1 MMNNN
6 SCKVSYPILTPN
18 DTRRTE
24 QKAFQLGV
32 PSLLLMEHAAMAL
45 ACCRS
50 RGFGPHGLPRMGSGD
65 WNDGLDRVGGESVW
79 LGWFLSCCAGRFAA
93 LLDRLGDARAPEVL
107 SLARQAGLAAESS
120 FNGRWYPR
128 AFTEDGQPLGGEER
142 IDSVAQSWAV
152 FCPWASREH
161 AAAAV
166 DAAIRR
172 LVDRTHGL
180 VRLLDP
186 PFGAE
191 DSPGYLS
198 GYGAGFRENGGQ
210 YTHAA
215 VWLAMAALRLGRKED
230 GLELLRML
238 LPENHDPA
246 RYEAEPFVLP
256 ADVCAAR
263 GREGAA
269 GWTWYTGSAGWFFR
283 VWTREVLGLELRD
296 GKLLL
301 RPAALERF
309 RVKWTDLSGQTREI
323 RRENGAVT
331 VDGAPYAGGAIG

>member
-1 MMNNN
+1 M
-6 SCKVSYPILTPN
+6 
-18 DTRRTE
+18 D
-24 QKAFQLGV
+24 KAL
-32 PSLLLMEHAAMAL
+32 SAA
-45 ACCRS
+45 
-50 RGFGPHGLPRMGSGD
+50 F
-65 WNDGLDRVGGESVW
+65 E
-79 LGWFLSCCAGRFAA
+79 
-93 LLDRLGDARAPEVL
+93 
-107 SLARQAGLAAESS
+107 
-120 FNGRWYPR
+120 
-128 AFTEDGQPLGGEER
+128 
-142 IDSVAQSWAV
+142 
-152 FCPWASREH
+152 
-161 AAAAV
+161 
-166 DAAIRR
+166 R
-172 LVDRTHGL
+172 LVDRENRL
-180 VRLLDP
+180 VKLFDP
-186 PFGAE
+186 PYTE
-191 DSPGYLS
+191 REPRPGYLVS
-198 GYGAGFRENGGQ
+198 YGAGFRENGGQ

-309 RVKWTDLSGQTREI
+309 CVKWTDLSGQTREI
-323 RRENGAVT
+323 RREDGAVT